1 MQKVMPSMVAKM
13 DISILLERYSVTYF
27 VVSNYATQPTI
38 PEDQEIILVA
48 KDNGTLPVEIII
60 EKIEV

>member
-1 MQKVMPSMVAKM
+1 M